1 MPLRILITGTSA
13 AVSQVTKT
21 IIDRSLHNC
30 KSEIVDY
37 KQLSLSAEKA
47 DYDFAVINDLMADVY
62 YRLPSALND
71 VPSVLITNNE
81 RILTDPKRFG
91 LFGAIKNTS
100 GGAVGLVAFEKEL
113 ISIINNGTHNTH
125 ERKSADKPHFDKIM
139 QSPDGSDPAVLFK
152 KATVPQK
159 NKRSD
164 IIRPYS
170 NSGKIEMIAIGAS
183 TGGTDA
189 IIEVVQ
195 DLPAD
200 TPPIVIVQHMPVGF
214 TKMYADRLDRIC
226 KMNAKEAESISDL
239 NIYAFAKRTR

>member
-71 VPSVLITNNE
+71 VPSVLITNND
-81 RILTDPKRFG
+81 RILNDPKRFG

-100 GGAVGLVAFEKEL
+100 GGAAGLVAFEKEL
-113 ISIINNGTHNTH
+113 IAIINNGTHNTLPINRTLIKSCSRRTAAILLFFSKKQQRH
-125 ERKSADKPHFDKIM
+125 RKA
-139 QSPDGSDPAVLFK
+139 
-152 KATVPQK
+152 
-159 NKRSD
+159 
-164 IIRPYS
+164 
-170 NSGKIEMIAIGAS
+170 SGAI
-183 TGGTDA
+183 
-189 IIEVVQ
+189 
-195 DLPAD
+195 
-200 TPPIVIVQHMPVGF
+200 
-214 TKMYADRLDRIC
+214 
-226 KMNAKEAESISDL
+226 
-239 NIYAFAKRTR
+239 

>member
-47 DYDFAVINDLMADVY
+47 NYDFAVINDLMADIY

-71 VPSVLITNNE
+71 VPSVLITNND

-100 GGAVGLVAFEKEL
+100 GGAAGLVAFEK
-113 ISIINNGTHNTH
+113 S
-125 ERKSADKPHFDKIM
+125 
-139 QSPDGSDPAVLFK
+139 
-152 KATVPQK
+152 
-159 NKRSD
+159 
-164 IIRPYS
+164 
-170 NSGKIEMIAIGAS
+170 
-183 TGGTDA
+183 
-189 IIEVVQ
+189 
-195 DLPAD
+195 
-200 TPPIVIVQHMPVGF
+200 
-214 TKMYADRLDRIC
+214 
-226 KMNAKEAESISDL
+226 
-239 NIYAFAKRTR
+239 

>member
-47 DYDFAVINDLMADVY
+47 DYDFAVINDLMADIY

-71 VPSVLITNNE
+71 VPSVLITNND

-100 GGAVGLVAFEKEL
+100 GGAAGLVAFEKEL
-113 ISIINNGTHNTH
+113 IAIINNGTHNTL

-139 QSPDGSDPAVLFK
+139 QSPDGSDPAVLSK
-152 KATVPQK
+152 KRQRRRKA
-159 NKRSD
+159 
-164 IIRPYS
+164 
-170 NSGKIEMIAIGAS
+170 SGAI
-183 TGGTDA
+183 
-189 IIEVVQ
+189 
-195 DLPAD
+195 
-200 TPPIVIVQHMPVGF
+200 
-214 TKMYADRLDRIC
+214 
-226 KMNAKEAESISDL
+226 
-239 NIYAFAKRTR
+239 